1 MRYIRFQERTMK
13 RILVAVILIPL
24 FCTAASAEWQSDFN
38 ENYTSRGID
47 QAVEVALQDGV
58 GPDAITGQGRSLA
71 GLSPQNLVK
80 ALYCAGVR
88 GKDIRDAAA
97 NNGISDSNVTAG
109 YKMSLAECRD
119 AVAESKGYTPV
130 AEGFAG
136 SRRTGTRARG
146 RTYGSPSTF
155 Q

>member
-1 MRYIRFQERTMK
+1 MK
-13 RILVAVILIPL
+13 RILFAVILIPL
-24 FCTAASAEWQSDFN
+24 VCTAASAEWQSDFN

-47 QAVEVALQDGV
+47 QAVEVALQGGV
-58 GPDAITGQGRSLA
+58 DPDSITREAHSLA
-71 GLSPQNLVK
+71 GLSQQNLVK

-97 NNGISDSNVTAG
+97 NNEISDSNVTAG

-136 SRRTGTRARG
+136 SRRTRTRTG
-146 RTYGSPSTF
+146 GKGKTYASPSTF

>member
-1 MRYIRFQERTMK
+1 MK
-13 RILVAVILIPL
+13 KILFALVLIPL
-24 FCTAASAEWQSDFN
+24 FCTVASAEWQSDFN
-38 ENYTSRGID
+38 EKYTSRGID

-58 GPDAITGQGRSLA
+58 DPDSITREGRSLA
-71 GLSPQNLVK
+71 GLSPQNLVR

-119 AVAESKGYTPV
+119 AVAESRGYTPV

-136 SRRTGTRARG
+136 SRRTRTRTGGKG
-146 RTYGSPSTF
+146 RTYASPSTF

>member
-1 MRYIRFQERTMK
+1 MMK
-13 RILVAVILIPL
+13 KLLFALVLIPL
-24 FCTAASAEWQSDFN
+24 FCTIASAQWQSDFD
-38 ENYTSRGID
+38 ENYTNHGID

-58 GPDAITGQGRSLA
+58 DPESITREGRSLA
-71 GLSPQNLVK
+71 GLSPQNLVR

-130 AEGFAG
+130 ADGFAG
-136 SRRTGTRARG
+136 SRRTRTRTRG
-146 RTYGSPSTF
+146 RTYASPSTF

>member
-1 MRYIRFQERTMK
+1 MK
-13 RILVAVILIPL
+13 KILVALVLIPL
-24 FCTAASAEWQSDFN
+24 FCTAASAEWQSEFN
-38 ENYTSRGID
+38 EKYISWGID

-58 GPDAITGQGRSLA
+58 DPDSITREGRSLV

-97 NNGISDSNVTAG
+97 NNGVSDSNVTAG

-136 SRRTGTRARG
+136 SRRTRTRTGGKG
-146 RTYGSPSTF
+146 RTYASPSTF